1 MDTSEPNSYGNIKL
15 MFDSMPYT
23 CHLWNRE
30 CRMLDC
36 NDAGMRLFKA
46 DNKEDFK
53 NRFREFSPEYQP
65 DGALSAEK
73 TVVVLNRAFEEG
85 KYVFDWMHIDS
96 DGVPI
101 PCTITAIRVDG
112 ESEQFVVA
120 HVVDMTEHHELTM
133 KLKSAL
139 EEAQE
144 ANRAKSI
151 FLSNMSHEIR
161 TPMNAI
167 IGMCELLAREKL
179 SGRQAG
185 FVSDIIVSAK
195 SLLDIINDIL
205 DFSKIESGK
214 LDLIPVDYDFFAL
227 IDNIESMFKY
237 IAQKKGLEF
246 KMECGEGLPAVLFG
260 DDIRVRQILIN
271 ICGNA
276 VKFTEH
282 GYVHLMVTASN
293 GSLAIEVSDTGI
305 GIREEDME
313 KLFCAFEQA
322 GKSINRSVVGTGLG
336 LALCESFVE
345 MMGGRIAIESKYGH
359 GSKFTVTLPI
369 VKGDPEKIQRSE
381 SDHAEWKLSAPEA
394 RVLVTDDNEF
404 NLRVASGFL
413 SLMDIEAETADSGAK
428 AIELIKQNDYDIVFM
443 DHMMPEMDGVET
455 VREIRKLG
463 GKYAG
468 LAIVA
473 LTANVV
479 GNAREM
485 FLESGFTD
493 FIAKPIIVNKLYD
506 IVKKHLPPEKL
517 RTEFCPE
524 GQHERF
530 IQEEEL
536 FRMAAVTFVRENQN
550 TVKNMA
556 ASLEGGDVKTAHRIA
571 HTIKSV
577 AGFLG
582 KKDLQEAA
590 YSLESS
596 LQFGASD
603 YTPGQLEAFNTGL
616 TSALR
621 DFRRLYDEAEA
632 QKKPATRIDAE
643 ELAALLL
650 EMEPLLKK
658 GDFGAAAYADALQ
671 GVQGTEE
678 LARLIGD
685 YDFEGALELL
695 DTMRGG

>member
-1 MDTSEPNSYGNIKL
+1 MDLLESQNYGNIKL

-30 CRMLDC
+30 HQMLDC
-36 NDAGMRLFKA
+36 NDAGMRMFKVG
-46 DNKEDFK
+46 NKEDFK
-53 NRFREFSPEYQP
+53 RRFHEFSPEYQP
-65 DGALSAEK
+65 DGALSSEK
-73 TVVVLNRAFEEG
+73 TVMVLDRAFKEG
-85 KYVFDWMHIDS
+85 YYVFEWMHTDS
-96 DGVPI
+96 EGAPF
-101 PCTITAIRVDG
+101 PCNITAIRVDG
-112 ESEQFVVA
+112 KTEPLVVA

-167 IGMCELLAREKL
+167 IGMCELLARENL

-214 LDLIPVDYDFFAL
+214 LELIPVDYDFFAL
-227 IDNIESMFKY
+227 VDNIESMFKY

-246 KMECGEGLPAVLFG
+246 RLECGDGLPAVLYG
-260 DDIRVRQILIN
+260 DDIRMRQILIN

-276 VKFTEH
+276 VKFTED
-282 GYVHLMVTASN
+282 GYVRLRITAVG
-293 GSLAIEVSDTGI
+293 GSLIFEIKDTGV
-305 GIREEDME
+305 GIREEDMA

-345 MMGGRIAIESKYGH
+345 MMGGMIGIESEYGK
-359 GSKFTVTLPI
+359 GSTFTVTLPI
-369 VKGDPEKIQRSE
+369 VEGCAGKIQKSE
-381 SDHAEWKLSAPEA
+381 GDHAEWKLSAPDA

-413 SLMDIEAETADSGAK
+413 SLMDISAETARSGFK

-463 GKYAG
+463 GKYEG

-473 LTANVV
+473 LTANAV

-485 FLESGFTD
+485 FLENGFSD
-493 FIAKPIIVNKLYD
+493 FISKPINVNKLQD
-506 IVKKHLPPEKL
+506 IIKRYLPPEKL
-517 RTEFCPE
+517 RAEFCPE
-524 GQHERF
+524 CHQERF

-550 TVKNMA
+550 TAENIA
-556 ASLEGGDVKTAHRIA
+556 ASLAAGDIKTAHRIA
-571 HTIKSV
+571 HTLKSI

-582 KKDLQEAA
+582 KQDLQDAA
-590 YSLESS
+590 FSLETS
-596 LQFGASD
+596 LQFGAAD
-603 YTPGQLEAFNTGL
+603 YTPGQIEAINAGL
-616 TSALR
+616 VNALR
-621 DFRRLYDEAEA
+621 DFRYLFDEAEA
-632 QKKPATRIDAE
+632 MKKPAVRIE
-643 ELAALLL
+643 GNELAALLL
-650 EMEPLLKK
+650 EIEPLLKK
-658 GDFGAAAYADALQ
+658 GDFGATAYADALQ
-671 GVQGTEE
+671 GVCGAEE

-695 DTMRGG
+695 ETMRDR